1 MRIIFILICLVFSQ
15 LAYSQ
20 LKGAVPQANA
30 PAHMN
35 KERKVTSNTPASTAK
50 INADKLTKSLKLNEK
65 QHRDLHDALLEYETN
80 VAKTNKSN
88 LSKKEKFNAINKINQ
103 KRQSSIKAIL
113 TPEQYKTY
121 IYSFP

>member
-1 MRIIFILICLVFSQ
+1 MTCLVFSQ
-15 LAYSQ
+15 LAFGQ
-20 LKGAVPQANA
+20 LKGAVPQADV

-35 KERKVTSNTPASTAK
+35 KERKVVSNTPASIAK
-50 INADKLTKSLKLNEK
+50 TNADKLTKSLKLNDK
-65 QHRDLHDALLEYETN
+65 QHKDLHAALLEYETN

-103 KRQSSIKAIL
+103 KRQSSIKTIL
-113 TPEQYKTY
+113 TPEQYKAY